1 VFATG
6 ARRFDAYTFATCPG
20 SAPACI
26 TVTLTN
32 ACTAGVAQVFP
43 MVYLGSFDPNNVAVN
58 YLADMGFSP
67 TGGQPGSFSFL
78 VPGGS
83 SFVVVVHE
91 VNPGAAVGC
100 NYTLTVSGLCQSC
113 AGSSLVCLQDDRT
126 GDHLLFNT
134 ATGDYLYTRC
144 TDNVRMSGRG
154 TVRREGCK
162 VELLDGFRVEATFD
176 RCAIAPQNKGQARIQ
191 LNPVG
196 ATCFINDSNTVN
208 NRCLCP

>member
-1 VFATG
+1 
-6 ARRFDAYTFATCPG
+6 
-20 SAPACI
+20 
-26 TVTLTN
+26 
-32 ACTAGVAQVFP
+32 
-43 MVYLGSFDPNNVAVN
+43 VN